1 MQSTIPYRTLGRTG
15 ERVSAIGL
23 GGWHLGLQRVDE
35 QLSFRIIR
43 TAIDRGINFLDNGW
57 DYNDGAS
64 ETRMGKALLDGY
76 RQKVFLMT
84 KIDGRSYAEAMRQL
98 DQSLER
104 LRTDC
109 IDLVQHHEI
118 LRYDDPHRIF
128 DEEGANRA
136 LVDGQRAGKIR
147 YIGFT
152 GHKDPHIH
160 LYMLDVARE
169 HGFLFDTVQMP
180 LNVMDAHYRS
190 FGTLVLP
197 ELVKQGTG
205 VLGMKPMA
213 NGIILRSKTAS
224 PVECLRYALNLP
236 TSVVITGVDSMK
248 VLDQACEVAR
258 TFCPLSDPE
267 LTALLSKTAKAA
279 ARGEFEPSRPR
290 LSSTVLRRIR
300 HGWGRNRSGCNISCG
315 KPAPRGMG
323 GCRKRRRNARG
334 GIPASRQRATEALS
348 RGPPNKPGQYDA
360 RDADKEAPTTEEH
373 AGGTENGVEDRT
385 GPGAGYDDEPER
397 VNDTGAFRN
406 SACETTECRWPRAG
420 TGRLRTDPAQNS
432 GQDVERFVRAPRCQS
447 FQTILQGISPS
458 SLNE

>member
-23 GGWHLGLQRVDE
+23 GGWHLGLERVDE

-43 TAIDRGINFLDNGW
+43 TAIDRGINFLDNCW

-64 ETRMGKALLDGY
+64 ETRMGRALRDGY

-84 KIDGRSYAEAMRQL
+84 KIDGRSYADAMRQL

-104 LRTDC
+104 LQTDC

-136 LVDGQRAGKIR
+136 LVDGRRAGKIR

-190 FGTLVLP
+190 FAKLVLP

-213 NGIILRSKTAS
+213 NGIILKSKTVS
-224 PVECLRYALNLP
+224 PIECLRYALNLP
-236 TSVVITGVDSMK
+236 TSVVITGVDSMEI
-248 VLDQACEVAR
+248 LDQACEAAR
-258 TFCPLSDPE
+258 TFRPLSDPE

-279 ARGEFEPSRPR
+279 ARGEFEPFKT
-290 LSSTVLRRIR
+290 SSIFDGTAQ
-300 HGWGRNRSGCNISCG
+300 N
-315 KPAPRGMG
+315 PAWLG
-323 GCRKRRRNARG
+323 
-334 GIPASRQRATEALS
+334 
-348 RGPPNKPGQYDA
+348 
-360 RDADKEAPTTEEH
+360 
-373 AGGTENGVEDRT
+373 
-385 GPGAGYDDEPER
+385 DEPQ
-397 VNDTGAFRN
+397 
-406 SACETTECRWPRAG
+406 
-420 TGRLRTDPAQNS
+420 RLQRLMP
-432 GQDVERFVRAPRCQS
+432 
-447 FQTILQGISPS
+447 
-458 SLNE
+458 